1 MKYRFEENMEE
12 KIEKGKI
19 KERVKRAYRHS
30 SHQSIAD
37 ALYGKKYL

>member
-1 MKYRFEENMEE
+1 MEE

-37 ALYGKKYL
+37 ALYGKKYFI